1 MNSIT
6 KENVIV
12 KEYEIDNP
20 LIQKIDSLIDNC
32 IRDCHN
38 KYFHTFDHICE
49 FDLNFTNITN
59 NETVNF
65 TISNKNMGLYEL
77 NEKLTIARENSFIFN
92 QINKLTIKIYSNLSH
107 INIHYHLRLG
117 ASPLHRQFFIKIS
130 KNCDFIQTHCN
141 DRRNTFHFA
150 CLQWYSYNNPG
161 IHT

>member
-1 MNSIT
+1 MNGIT

-20 LIQKIDSLIDNC
+20 LIQKIDSIIDNC
-32 IRDCHN
+32 IRDSHN

-49 FDLNFTNITN
+49 YNLNFTNITN

-65 TISNKNMGLYEL
+65 LISDKIMGMYEL
-77 NEKLTIARENSFIFN
+77 NKKLTLARERGYIFN
-92 QINKLTIKIYSNLSH
+92 QINKLTINIYSNLSH

-117 ASPLHRQFFIKIS
+117 ASPLHRQFFKKIS
-130 KNCDFIQTHCN
+130 HNRDYIETHCN
-141 DRRNTFHFA
+141 NRRNPFHFA
-150 CLQWYSYNNPG
+150 CRQWYLYNNPG

>member
-1 MNSIT
+1 MNGIT

-20 LIQKIDSLIDNC
+20 LIQNIDSIIDNC

-49 FDLNFTNITN
+49 YNLNFTNTTN

-65 TISNKNMGLYEL
+65 TISDKCMGMFEL
-77 NEKLTIARENSFIFN
+77 NKKLAIARERGYIFI
-92 QINKLTIKIYSNLSH
+92 QINKLTIKIYSNLSY

-130 KNCDFIQTHCN
+130 QNRDYIQTHCN
-141 DRRNTFHFA
+141 D
-150 CLQWYSYNNPG
+150 
-161 IHT
+161 